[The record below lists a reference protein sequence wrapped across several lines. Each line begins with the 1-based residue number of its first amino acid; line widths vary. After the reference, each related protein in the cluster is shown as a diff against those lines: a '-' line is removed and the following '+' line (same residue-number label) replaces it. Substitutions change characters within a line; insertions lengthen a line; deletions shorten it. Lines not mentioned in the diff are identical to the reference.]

1 MSEIAGDQGG
11 SDYIIPKDVVERLG
25 NLAKFQEIA
34 KGKEQL
40 DRGEGVVRSRSER
53 PHTVA
58 LKPEPKPEPTVYYID
73 DRTGRLDVTPELM
86 AAIAPML
93 PEHEEGTY
101 WITADADSFIRL
113 LEATGATV
121 KRFAEWGDE

>member
-1 MSEIAGDQGG
+1 MNEYRRKKIEGLLAGDQGG
-11 SDYIIPKDVVERLG
+11 PDYVIPKRVMEETGADM
-25 NLAKFQEIA
+25 LAKLQEIV
-34 KGKEQL
+34 KGRHEK
-40 DRGEGVVRSRSER
+40 

-58 LKPEPKPEPTVYYID
+58 LKPAPEPEPEPTVYYID
-73 DRTGRLDVTPELM
+73 DRTGKLDVTPELLAM
-86 AAIAPML
+86 LIPML

-101 WITADADSFIRL
+101 AITADADSVIEL